1 MKEFGL
7 VWRTPGE
14 SSLSILALGAGLIY
28 RVAFYQGS
36 KTNGCLT
43 RHKGCMYGP
52 QATTCARAETS
63 SGLAH
68 VRGRTSTFPGGENR
82 GQVQGAGL
90 PLKMA
95 MCEFESQDAP
105 LSGL

>member
-43 RHKGCMYGP
+43 RHEGCMYGP

-68 VRGRTSTFPGGENR
+68 VRGPHLYLSR
-82 GQVQGAGL
+82 GRKQRPGAG
-90 PLKMA
+90 
-95 MCEFESQDAP
+95 CRAP
-105 LSGL
+105 P